1 MEKEM
6 TSEKKK
12 KGGIR
17 VPHTYVLL
25 FIVVVLMA
33 ILTYFVP
40 AGEFD
45 RAEDPATGRIF
56 VVADSYHS
64 VESNPAGFFDI
75 FTAIPKGM
83 EKSGYI
89 IFFVLLIGGSFGI
102 LQATG
107 AIDAGIGH
115 IVKRMQG
122 REKLIIP
129 ILMIVFSL
137 AGAILGSAEEL
148 LPFYPIVIS
157 LALALG
163 FDTITGTSIVLLGA
177 GAGFAGAFLNPF
189 TVGIAQGIAGLPLFS
204 GLWFRVVAFVLI
216 LGVAI
221 IYVYRYASKIH
232 KNPELSFTYEQ
243 DKTKHQEFS
252 LGEVAEFTNKHKL
265 VLAVFA
271 IGLIILTFGVVKL
284 GFYITELA
292 AMFLIMGIIAG
303 LVGGLKADQIAEE
316 FVKGAQGLV
325 YGALVIGLATS
336 IMVVMQDGKIM
347 DTIIYGVAN
356 LVQGLPPAFGGI
368 GMFIAQS
375 LINFIIPSG
384 SGQAAASMPIM
395 APMAD
400 LIGISRQSAVLAFQ
414 FGDGFSNVINPTS
427 GYFMAAL
434 AIGAIKWEKWFK
446 YMLPLFLIW
455 SVMGAVLVFVS
466 VIIGYGPF

>member
-1 MEKEM
+1 MEKLKD
-6 TSEKKK
+6 KKRF
-12 KGGIR
+12 R

-25 FIVVVLMA
+25 FLVVVLIA
-33 ILTYFVP
+33 VLTYFIP

-56 VVADSYHS
+56 VVADSYHAVDNS
-64 VESNPAGFFDI
+64 PAGFFDI

-102 LQATG
+102 LQSTG

-115 IVKRMQG
+115 IVKRMKG
-122 REKLIIP
+122 KEKLIIP

-137 AGAILGSAEEL
+137 AGAILGAAEEL

-204 GLWFRVVAFVLI
+204 GISYRLVAYVI
-216 LGVAI
+216 LLLGAI
-221 IYVYRYASKIH
+221 IYVYRYASKVQ
-232 KNPELSFTYEQ
+232 KNPTSSLTYEE
-243 DKTKHQEFS
+243 DKLKHEEFA
-252 LGEVAEFTNKHKL
+252 LGEIAEFTGRHKL
-265 VLAVFA
+265 VLSVFA
-271 IGLIILTFGVVKL
+271 IGLVILTFGVVKL

-292 AMFLIMGIIAG
+292 AMFLIMGILSGI
-303 LVGGLKADQIAEE
+303 VGGLKVDKIAEE

-325 YGALVIGLATS
+325 YGALIIGLATS
-336 IMVVMQDGKIM
+336 IMVVMQEGKIM
-347 DTIIYGVAN
+347 DTIIFSAAS
-356 LVQGLPPAFGGI
+356 LLQGLPPALGGV
-368 GMFIAQS
+368 GMFVAQS
-375 LINFIIPSG
+375 FINFVIPSG

-427 GYFMAAL
+427 GYFMAAI
-434 AIGAIKWEKWFK
+434 AIGGIKWEKWFK
-446 YMLPLFLIW
+446 FMWPLFLIW
-455 SVMGAVLVFVS
+455 SVLGAILVAVS
-466 VIIGYGPF
+466 VMIDYGPF